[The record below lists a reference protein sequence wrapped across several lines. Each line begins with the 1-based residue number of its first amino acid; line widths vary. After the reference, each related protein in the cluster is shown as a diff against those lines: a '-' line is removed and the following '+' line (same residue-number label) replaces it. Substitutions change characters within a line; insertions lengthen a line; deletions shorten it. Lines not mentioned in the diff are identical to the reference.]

1 MSWQTIYHHYD
12 EDALIVFAN
21 AGLLRR
27 ARKDLTSGNVTLV
40 NPDNGEFNSDN
51 QQVILHPQGIQQAE
65 CNCSASGCCKHIL
78 AAVLW
83 IQEHGLQE
91 HGLQEHGTQE
101 NKIQENKIQEN
112 SAGSAKEA
120 IDAPVPAPLLPAL
133 LALDPAHLMKLTG
146 KPHCRLAV
154 RLLQQW
160 DEEKQQVR
168 VEEHSTQLKLFI
180 PHFEEPI
187 IFFAASGFD
196 GMLSSLADNQRKA
209 VHLAAIIQVWA
220 QQQQS
225 WPWPE
230 DMAIVPSGERPL
242 SAEENILIK
251 TIEHFIQD
259 LLQQGLSHISKSSA
273 AQLHLLNMS
282 ARSEGLP
289 RLAAYLRNLSGQVK
303 LLADRHFTLDE
314 GQVLQYLSQLS
325 VYLYQLTN
333 ASTEQLLK
341 LRGQQRK
348 QYDEKS
354 SSLSLIPL
362 CADWWTANSG
372 ALGATFTFWES
383 NSQQIVQC
391 TQARANR
398 LDSSFNRQSIWST
411 QAIWKQTADKLMR
424 RPFSLRSPR
433 LSDEGKLSASG
444 DSYAES
450 QSSFLSFEQYSDL
463 KSRLGVQE
471 WQDLATCFIQ
481 DNALIPPPILLH
493 IKAYQPLIW
502 DEIEQCVIWEV
513 NDQQDNSAYLRLNW
527 GSSEQTGIEELR
539 FITQSQLDL
548 VAVCVQP
555 IYREQQIDLIPLTL
569 WLKKD
574 DHIEYFYLDFDAF
587 PRRKKRSTFISHI
600 QAFMEKKTQQKALPL
615 AQLTLAQQ
623 LSRPILSVLE
633 TQACTGRRRLTSTQR
648 DQLEACRQTAADL
661 GVTLLEQS
669 LTRYLSSDNTDY
681 MSLVKLTW
689 LCHRLQQLQNPLP
702 IQIK

>member
-1 MSWQTIYHHYD
+1 MSWQTIYQNYD
-12 EDALIVFAN
+12 EEALIVFAN

-27 ARKDLTSGNVTLV
+27 ARKDVANGNVSLT
-40 NPDNGEFNSDN
+40 NPANGAFDSDG

-65 CNCSASGCCKHIL
+65 CNCSAAGCCKHIL

-83 IQEHGLQE
+83 VL
-91 HGLQEHGTQE
+91 E
-101 NKIQENKIQEN
+101 NQSVS
-112 SAGSAKEA
+112 SAESTSEELPTAASVE
-120 IDAPVPAPLLPAL
+120 PVLPAL
-133 LALDPAHLMKLTG
+133 LALEPERLMKLTG
-146 KPHCRLAV
+146 KANCRLAV
-154 RLLQQW
+154 KLLQQW
-160 DEEKQQVR
+160 DEEKLQVR
-168 VEEHSTQLKLFI
+168 LEEYPTQLKLFI

-187 IFFAASGFD
+187 IFLAASGFE

-209 VHLAAIIQVWA
+209 VHLAAIVNLWS

-230 DMAIVPSGERPL
+230 DIATEPSGERPL
-242 SAEENILIK
+242 SLEDNALIE
-251 TIEHFIQD
+251 TIELFIQD

-325 VYLYQLTN
+325 IYLYQLTH
-333 ASTEQLLK
+333 ADTEQLLK

-354 SSLSLIPL
+354 SSLSLIPI
-362 CADWWTANSG
+362 CADWWTVNSG
-372 ALGATFTFWES
+372 ALGATFTFWDSE
-383 NSQQIVQC
+383 NQQLLQC

-398 LDSSFNRQSIWST
+398 LDTSFNRQNIWST

-450 QSSFLSFEQYSDL
+450 QNSFLSFEQYNAL
-463 KSRLGVQE
+463 KNSLGVQQ
-471 WQDLATCFIQ
+471 WQDLTANFAQ
-481 DNALIPPPILLH
+481 DKALISPPILLH

-527 GSSEQTGIEELR
+527 GSTEQNGIEELR
-539 FITQSQLDL
+539 FITQSQQEI

-555 IYREQQIDLIPLTL
+555 IYREQQIDFIPLTL
-569 WLKKD
+569 WLKKAD
-574 DHIEYFYLDFDAF
+574 NIEYFHLDFDSF
-587 PRRKKRSTFISHI
+587 PRKKKRSTFISHI
-600 QAFMEKKTQQKALPL
+600 QAFMEKKTQQKALPV

-623 LSRPILSVLE
+623 LSRPILNILE
-633 TQACTGRRRLTSTQR
+633 TQACTGRRTLTSTQKE
-648 DQLEACRQTAADL
+648 QLEACRQTAADL
-661 GVTLLEQS
+661 GITLLEQS
-669 LTRYLSSDNTDY
+669 LTRYLSSNNSDY
-681 MSLVKLTW
+681 LSLLKLTW
-689 LCHRLQQLQNPLP
+689 LCHRLQQLQNQLPL
-702 IQIK
+702 QIK